1 MTTVGLPWTAS
12 STRHWSPKLSACC
25 SSHRVDPCKVFSFSA
40 ISRQDDY
47 KERDQLDN
55 QGRGGPCWSQG
66 TAAEGRLQFL
76 TALQMKPFSHKQSGN
91 RISLAI
97 FGIVWVCWPVLIDR
111 ALVYFVSICSN
122 NVQLITHPSCP
133 QITTTT
139 TRALIHIHIKNDWSQ
154 SLTLIWVQIQI
165 INKTELI
172 LPVFVIKSR
181 KTIRRLGS
189 HEILK
194 IHGDV
199 FWSCPQYLYFNFIL
213 ALSVITM
220 TTLGAIPIIK
230 F

>member
-1 MTTVGLPWTAS
+1 MSYSNHDNHLVMTTVGLPWTAS
-12 STRHWSPKLSACC
+12 STRHWSPKLVACC

-47 KERDQLDN
+47 KERNQLDN

-133 QITTTT
+133 QTTTT
-139 TRALIHIHIKNDWSQ
+139 TTTTSASLDTHPYKNCLISIFDLDLSTNSDYKQNRVNFTSVCDQ
-154 SLTLIWVQIQI
+154 KQE
-165 INKTELI
+165 NNTE
-172 LPVFVIKSR
+172 
-181 KTIRRLGS
+181 T
-189 HEILK
+189 
-194 IHGDV
+194 
-199 FWSCPQYLYFNFIL
+199 W
-213 ALSVITM
+213 
-220 TTLGAIPIIK
+220 
-230 F
+230 